1 MFCAR
6 MKREIDN
13 MLYIIITLVIGLIL
27 LYFLLTYNK
36 LVTLRNRML
45 NQKSQ
50 VDVELKTRFD
60 LIPNLVE
67 VVKGYAAHEKTTLEE
82 VISARNR
89 YVSSGNVDE
98 QLASDDSLETALTRL
113 YVLTENYPN
122 LKADKFFLDLQ
133 HSLGE
138 TEQKIRFARQF
149 YNDTVYLLNTNIE
162 VFPAS
167 MVASLTGF
175 KKEAFFKASDSERE
189 NQKISI

>member
-1 MFCAR
+1 
-6 MKREIDN
+6 